1 MLKKASQNVN
11 ALTRTAF
18 YMDQKKQRQTIKAYT
33 NFQLFFCPL
42 VLMMRSVKINKRIDR
57 IHERTLRIVYHHN
70 TSILEELLKMILRN
84 PAIESKVIV

>member
-18 YMDQKKQRQTIKAYT
+18 YMDQKKQRQTMKAYT

-42 VLMMRSVKINKRIDR
+42 VLMMRSRKINKRIDR
-57 IHERTLRIVYHHN
+57 THERALRIDYHHN

-84 PAIESKVIV
+84 PAIESKVFV